1 MVLATTLML
10 ALTGCTNP
18 FAKKPEVQEEKPTA
32 IVEKTQINDSKQK
45 EKEDNAQ
52 SKEISRSVTIR
63 HYPSS
68 IPGQKSVE
76 YIYSN
81 TDETYNDI
89 TPSVTYEVTPSKVEN
104 KAEVSKPNTN
114 SHTPSGDTKNTDE
127 ITDDSNSG
135 NQSSDI
141 KNPVEDPKIEEISP
155 EVKELLNKIELA
167 TIRVNSAKELVAEY
181 EGKLSDAQRIYNE
194 AVTALADLKNTVD
207 TLTISLESA
216 KSELT
221 DATANYEAILASA
234 ETSDEFAALKK
245 DVEDKT
251 IALAGAMD
259 ARDNALLAVADAKAN
274 YEDTLAIQ
282 NEKIAAVED
291 AETVKAD
298 AEKMLADAEAELEQ
312 AQKDL
317 RWKIFNRDE
326 AKQVVN
332 DAKDAV
338 ATAQTDYNNAVSALE
353 AAKSEVVNT
362 QVDLNAYKKA
372 VEDAEKAVVD
382 AQAQIA
388 LGSYGFF
395 SEYANEDSH
404 ALTILTMVVD
414 YQNTE
419 QYINDAKAVKPKIT
433 DELLENA
440 KTTIGNEKDA
450 TSLENM
456 KKAIA
461 MIREGNEL
469 RTTDDNFTGLNEL
482 LVTDAMMASAQVN
495 ANASYDIEA
504 HWSWLRNNGYNTGE
518 NTAAGW
524 GDPYDGW
531 YGYEKQVYEYLEDH
545 PELDETNL
553 SDRRTIAK
561 ALNLPTEYIQVGHYE
576 NLIYNR
582 YQITGYAIDTKARGT
597 QTQNFNF
604 YSGLW
609 KKDTAYTV
617 DEYEARFMEYYNK
630 VYAAL
635 SDAEAKRDAAKAEL
649 ERIETTMSLASDEH
663 TQKIA
668 DAQYAVAIAEKAV
681 MDAQDDL
688 SKAEATLIQKEAEVT
703 TQETLVSDKS
713 NDVTDAGTAVSNATD
728 KVDTAKAELS
738 DATYNVT
745 VAEGEV
751 KDAEDLVVVAEKD
764 VTAKTEELDDANKA
778 VDNYID
784 TMDSE
789 VKDAK
794 DAVDQAE
801 GKVSDAQ
808 DAVNKAEA
816 DVTTQET
823 VVNDSMEALA
833 QAEESVNYAQEK
845 LDEAYVEL
853 GNAETEK
860 ANL

>member
-1 MVLATTLML
+1 M
-10 ALTGCTNP
+10 
-18 FAKKPEVQEEKPTA
+18 
-32 IVEKTQINDSKQK
+32 
-45 EKEDNAQ
+45 
-52 SKEISRSVTIR
+52 
-63 HYPSS
+63 
-68 IPGQKSVE
+68 
-76 YIYSN
+76 
-81 TDETYNDI
+81 
-89 TPSVTYEVTPSKVEN
+89 
-104 KAEVSKPNTN
+104 
-114 SHTPSGDTKNTDE
+114 
-127 ITDDSNSG
+127 
-135 NQSSDI
+135 
-141 KNPVEDPKIEEISP
+141 
-155 EVKELLNKIELA
+155 
-167 TIRVNSAKELVAEY
+167 
-181 EGKLSDAQRIYNE
+181 
-194 AVTALADLKNTVD
+194 
-207 TLTISLESA
+207 
-216 KSELT
+216 
-221 DATANYEAILASA
+221 
-234 ETSDEFAALKK
+234 
-245 DVEDKT
+245 
-251 IALAGAMD
+251 
-259 ARDNALLAVADAKAN
+259 
-274 YEDTLAIQ
+274 
-282 NEKIAAVED
+282 
-291 AETVKAD
+291 
-298 AEKMLADAEAELEQ
+298 
-312 AQKDL
+312 
-317 RWKIFNRDE
+317 
-326 AKQVVN
+326 
-332 DAKDAV
+332 
-338 ATAQTDYNNAVSALE
+338 SALE

-414 YQNTE
+414 YQNSE
-419 QYINDAKAVKPKIT
+419 QFTVDNPKLSEKATYRSKTIIG
-433 DELLENA
+433 DES
-440 KTTIGNEKDA
+440 DA
-450 TSLENM
+450 TSLNNM
-456 KKAIA
+456 KRAIELL
-461 MIREGNEL
+461 REGNEL
-469 RTTDDNFTGLNEL
+469 RTTDDNFTGLKEL
-482 LVTDAMMASAQVN
+482 LVTDAMMASAQAN

-504 HWSWLRNNGYNTGE
+504 HWTWLRTNGYNTGE
-518 NTAAGW
+518 NTARGYQDA
-524 GDPYDGW
+524 YRGW
-531 YGYEKQVYEYLEDH
+531 YDAEKEVYDYLQAH
-545 PELDETNL
+545 PELDEVE
-553 SDRRTIAK
+553 DADVIMK
-561 ALNLPTEYIQVGHYE
+561 ALNLPSKAFVQVGHYE
-576 NLIYNR
+576 NIVYDK
-582 YQITGYAIDTKARGT
+582 YQITGLGVDTKNSIT

-649 ERIETTMSLASDEH
+649 ERIETTLSLASDEH

-703 TQETLVSDKS
+703 TQETVVSDKS
-713 NDVTDAGTAVSNATD
+713 NNVTDAGTAVSNATD
-728 KVDTAKAELS
+728 KVDTGKAELS

-860 ANL
+860 ANLEQEYVEITTPVVEEPVAPVEPTPEVIVPEQAAPEPVVEPTPDPVVTEAPDNTPVETPVEGN